1 MMMASAVPPYLP
13 KEQRLDDKDDDESYI
28 SRESSIHVSD
38 YDSEDSSADECF
50 YVEDGRE
57 ASTISKSSLASQ
69 SFSTAVAATN
79 QQGLR
84 SSSPRKV
91 ITADTMSPETSS
103 SSSSGD
109 DGWITESSSASCVSS
124 SGENGSE
131 YDEARR
137 KLQSRQKR
145 RTNAT
150 KEAGNNFSRPIDV
163 EQLWHSRLSTP
174 SSLTRQRL
182 GLDDVDDLSRENSPS
197 EGHRIVGFVQSSS
210 RKAMVQGNQVTT
222 KRAIHSIPQEV
233 PLSRYEDDVSTIGGR
248 TLLSYRDLVRLVRQQ
263 RGTDIEKGYVQG
275 TDPQRGKIC
284 ASHRSDVEMFLILV
298 IAASLVALVVLLATI
313 LKSRE

>member
-1 MMMASAVPPYLP
+1 MIASAVPPYLP
-13 KEQRLDDKDDDESYI
+13 KGPRQNDEDDDESSI
-28 SRESSIHVSD
+28 SRDSSIHLSD

-50 YVEDGRE
+50 YAEDGRRE
-57 ASTISKSSLASQ
+57 ASTISKASLLASQ
-69 SFSTAVAATN
+69 SFSTAAA
-79 QQGLR
+79 
-84 SSSPRKV
+84 PRRV
-91 ITADTMSPETSS
+91 ISVDTMSPETSS

-109 DGWITESSSASCVSS
+109 DGWKTESSSASFVSS
-124 SGENGSE
+124 SGDNGSE

-137 KLQSRQKR
+137 KLQCRQKR

-163 EQLWHSRLSTP
+163 ERLWHSRLTNP

-182 GLDDVDDLSRENSPS
+182 GLEDVDDLSQENSPS
-197 EGHRIVGFVQSSS
+197 EGRRIVGFAQSSS
-210 RKAMVQGNQVTT
+210 RKAMVQGNQVST

-233 PLSRYEDDVSTIGGR
+233 PLSRYEDDISTIGGR
-248 TLLSYRDLVRLVRQQ
+248 TLMSYRGLLRLVMQQ

-275 TDPQRGKIC
+275 TERQRGKIC
-284 ASHRSDVEMFLILV
+284 ASHRSDVEMFLIMV
-298 IAASLVALVVLLATI
+298 IAASLVALVVLLASI